1 MMTAVFTGLS
11 MLKRLVVLVCAVLL
25 LPAWAQSQ
33 GHSGAKAKLPPTSAQ
48 AKARAAADLTARLQA
63 RAIAEAAAQ
72 AAAVAA
78 VLNQDAET
86 PSTPLPAAATPEKVG
101 PSFVSAPQPSVAQ
114 SSAPMPPLPAWTE
127 LSPQRSDAPIVTPL
141 ATVPA
146 MANTSALSHSQPLTP
161 VASGLVAAAPAPAS
175 VALSDSDPMSQ
186 DLAIAQQIH
195 QGLMPCEM
203 GVSVR
208 VQADAAAPGYFHV
221 HGKGFRYRMYPVR
234 TSTGALR
241 LEDKKVGAV
250 WLQLANK
257 SMLMDQKKGRRLAD
271 DCAHPEQVAYGQD
284 MKTNPPPS
292 LFDKT
297 GTGKSND

>member
-1 MMTAVFTGLS
+1 MMPAVFKG
-11 MLKRLVVLVCAVLL
+11 MAMFKRLVVLVCTLL

-33 GHSGAKAKLPPTSAQ
+33 GHSGTKAKPPQTSAQ

-72 AAAVAA
+72 AAAQAA
-78 VLNQDAET
+78 VLNQASVT
-86 PSTPLPAAATPEKVG
+86 PSAPLPAAAAPENGK
-101 PSFVSAPQPSVAQ
+101 PSDVSAPQPTQAQ
-114 SSAPMPPLPAWTE
+114 ASATMQALPAWTE
-127 LSPQRSDAPIVTPL
+127 LPPERSDAPAAPTWV
-141 ATVPA
+141 AVPTMPSA
-146 MANTSALSHSQPLTP
+146 PALSSAQPLTP
-161 VASGLVAAAPAPAS
+161 STTGLAVPAPVPPSA
-175 VALSDSDPMSQ
+175 SDPMSQ

-203 GVSVR
+203 GASVR

-221 HGKGFRYRMYPVR
+221 QGKGFRYRMYPVR

-241 LEDKKVGAV
+241 LEDKKAGAV

-257 SMLMDQKKGRRLAD
+257 SMLMDQKKGRRMAD

-297 GTGKSND
+297 GMGRSND